1 VIARVRSGLAESA
14 AAMRSVFANADLA
27 RVQWAWAGSVFGQ
40 WFYVVALGVYAY
52 EADGAG
58 GVALVAFVR
67 FGLGAL
73 FAPVTSLLGDR
84 LPRRTV
90 MIAADLV
97 RAAALVAA
105 AVTVGL
111 DGWPPLVYA
120 MACIVTVTSSAYH
133 PAEAALLPDLAR
145 NPEELT
151 AANVVAGT
159 SANISGL
166 AAPALGGLLFAAT
179 GAGVVFMVTAATFLA
194 SAAMLA
200 RLSVAGAP
208 PATRDDR
215 DSVLRSGLAG
225 FALVAR
231 DVRLRAIIGVYA
243 AGAAAWGLLS
253 VAIVVVALDDLA
265 LGEEGPGLLLGV
277 ASVGGLVGA
286 VLAGALAAT
295 RRLAWWLG
303 IGSLVWGIPLVA
315 AGLALETWVV
325 VVALVV
331 LGVGEALV
339 EVTTMT
345 LLQRAVP
352 SAVRAR
358 VFGVLESLTVGA
370 IAVGGAVAAPLLSA
384 AGSRGAL
391 VVAGLLTPAAAVVA
405 WRSLDAID
413 RSAAVPA
420 EELALLGGVE
430 MFALLPPPV
439 LESLAG
445 RLGVVTAI
453 AGETVVRE
461 GERGDLL
468 YLVEEGEME
477 VSSAGSVLQT
487 LGPGEVFGEIALL
500 RDVPRTATVI
510 ARSSGRLRTLD
521 RDGFLAAVTG
531 HAPSSRAADAV
542 VESRLAPRAGGVV

>member
-1 VIARVRSGLAESA
+1 VIARVRRGLAESA
-14 AAMRSVFANADLA
+14 AAVRSVFANTDLA

-73 FAPVTSLLGDR
+73 FAPIASLLGDR

-90 MIAADLV
+90 MVGADLV
-97 RAAALVAA
+97 RAAALVGAA
-105 AVTVGL
+105 AVVAL

-145 NPEELT
+145 TPEELT

-159 SANISGL
+159 SANLSGL

-179 GAGVVFMVTAATFLA
+179 GAAVVFLVTAATFLA
-194 SAAMLA
+194 SAAVLA
-200 RLSVAGAP
+200 RLGVAGAVP
-208 PATRDDR
+208 PTGGDR
-215 DSVLRSGLAG
+215 DGVLRSALAG

-253 VAIVVVALDDLA
+253 VAIVVVALDDLS

-286 VLAGALAAT
+286 VLAGALTAT

-315 AGLALETWVV
+315 AGLRLETWVV
-325 VVALVV
+325 VAALVV
-331 LGVGEALV
+331 LGIGEALI

-370 IAVGGAVAAPLLSA
+370 IALGGAVAAPLLSA
-384 AGSRGAL
+384 TGAGAAL
-391 VVAGLLTPAAAVVA
+391 MVAGLLTPAAAVIA
-405 WRSLDAID
+405 WRSLAAID
-413 RSAAVPA
+413 RRADVPA
-420 EELALLGGVE
+420 EELALLSGVE

-445 RLGVVTAI
+445 RLGVVPAV
-453 AGETVVRE
+453 AGQIVLRE
-461 GERGDLL
+461 GEGGDLL
-468 YLVEEGEME
+468 YLVEEGELE
-477 VSSAGSVLQT
+477 VSRNGTMVET
-487 LGPGEVFGEIALL
+487 LRPGDVFGEIALL
-500 RDVPRTATVI
+500 RDVPRTATVT
-510 ARSSGRLRTLD
+510 ARSAGRLRTLD

-531 HAPSSRAADAV
+531 HDASRRAADAV
-542 VESRLAPRAGGVV
+542 VESRLAPHAGGVV